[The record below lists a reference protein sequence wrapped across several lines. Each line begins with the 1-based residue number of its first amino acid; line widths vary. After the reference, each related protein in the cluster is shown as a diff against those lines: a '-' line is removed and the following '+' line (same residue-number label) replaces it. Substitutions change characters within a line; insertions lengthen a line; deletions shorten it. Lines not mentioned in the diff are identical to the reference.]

1 MTGRSIVQE
10 LAEFAVAQRGGG
22 LPEPLVTDVTRRV
35 RDVVGLALAA
45 TDTGPAGVVAEVLGG
60 WGGPPDAGIPGWSTR
75 APAAQAALAGGT
87 LAHALDF
94 DDTHLPSVLHPS
106 AAVVPAAL
114 AVAEAVGADGR
125 TLAAAVAV
133 GDEVCVRLGMAGY
146 DRALGNSVFF
156 ERGFHA
162 TSICGT
168 VGAAAAAALLYG
180 LDAEGVAHT
189 LAIATSMGAGVLEA
203 NRTGGSVKRLHC
215 GWAAHAGVTAAE
227 LARAGMT
234 GPPTAIEG
242 RFGFLSAFVGDAA
255 DPGAI
260 LRDLGRDW
268 ELPRIFFK
276 PYPSNHFTHA
286 GIDAALQLRAD
297 GVSAGDVADVELGVP
312 TPVLRT
318 IAEPAAEKAR
328 PRSGY
333 HARFS
338 GPFTF
343 ATALIGGGGLGVGID
358 DFTDE
363 LARDPARLALAARV
377 RCVADAACDAVFP
390 NQFPAVARVTTTSG
404 ETREVA
410 VLTNRGGP
418 QRPLSAEELG
428 RKFRLNAARALP
440 ADQVDHLDDLL
451 TRLPAIPDVG
461 QVVRACVPPR

>member
-1 MTGRSIVQE
+1 MTAPGIVEQ
-10 LAEFAVAQRGGG
+10 LAAFGVAQRDGGMA
-22 LPEPLVTDVTRRV
+22 EPLVTDMTRRI
-35 RDVVGLALAA
+35 RDIVGLALAA
-45 TDTGPAGVVAEVLGG
+45 AGTGPAGAVAEVLRG
-60 WGGPPDAGIPGWSTR
+60 WGGPPDAGVPGWSLR
-75 APAAQAALAGGT
+75 APAAQAALACGT

-125 TLAAAVAV
+125 ALAAAAAV

-146 DRALGNSVFF
+146 DASLGNSVFF

-180 LDAEGVAHT
+180 LDAEGVAHA
-189 LAIATSMGAGVLEA
+189 LSIATSMGAGVIEA
-203 NRTGGSVKRLHC
+203 NRTGGTVKRLHC
-215 GWAAHAGVTAAE
+215 GWAAHAGVAAAE
-227 LARAGMT
+227 LARAGLT

-242 RFGFLSAFVGDAA
+242 RFGFLAAFVGVAA
-255 DPGAI
+255 NPAVI
-260 LRDLGRDW
+260 TRDLGREW

-297 GVSAGDVADVELGVP
+297 GLTADDIAEVELGVP

-318 IAEPAAEKAR
+318 IAEPAEEKAR

-333 HARFS
+333 HAQFS

-343 ATALIGGGGLGVGID
+343 AAALIGGGGLGVWID
-358 DFTDE
+358 DFTDAR
-363 LARDPARLALAARV
+363 ARDPARLALAAKV
-377 RCVADAACDAVFP
+377 RCVADPACDDVFP
-390 NQFPAVARVTTTSG
+390 HQFPAVARVTTTWG

-410 VLTNRGGP
+410 VLTTRGGP

-428 RKFRLNAARALP
+428 RKFRLNAGRALP
-440 ADQVDHLDDLL
+440 PGQVDRLDDLL
-451 TRLPAIPDVG
+451 TRLPVISDVG
-461 QVVRACVPPR
+461 EVVRACAPA